1 MALFYSVRQLE
12 EMEMERSV
20 PLWRQILLASA
31 EESGISPEQSLE
43 KMNAALDAMISADEG
58 YDPGQLSHSRLIGG
72 DAERMRQY
80 VERGDT
86 ICGDFV
92 GRVLTGAIRMGEC
105 NACMHRIVA
114 APTAGACGVMPAV
127 LLSYAGAHGT
137 SREKLIAALY
147 IAAGFGM
154 VIASRASMSGA
165 EAGCQAE
172 IGTASAMAAA
182 ALVYLHGGNVQ
193 QMSSA
198 VAIALKNM
206 MGLACDPVAGLVEVP
221 CVKRN
226 AAGAMNALGAAEMA
240 LAGIR
245 SRIPADEVIDAMRS
259 VGELMSPLLKETGR
273 GGVAAS
279 PTAVRFRNGF
289 FGKVQE

>member
-12 EMEMERSV
+12 EMEMQSAL

-31 EESGISPEQSLE
+31 EESGITPEQSLE
-43 KMNAALDAMISADEG
+43 KMGAALDAMIAADAD
-58 YDPGQLSHSRLIGG
+58 YDPGQSSHSRLIGG
-72 DAERMRQY
+72 DGERMRRY
-80 VERGDT
+80 VAQGET

-92 GRVLTGAIRMGEC
+92 GRVITGAIRMGEC

-127 LLSYAGAHGT
+127 LLPYAADHAT
-137 SREKLIAALY
+137 PREELIAALY
-147 IAAGFGM
+147 VASGFGM
-154 VIASRASMSGA
+154 VIATRASISGA

-193 QMSSA
+193 QMSAA

-206 MGLACDPVAGLVEVP
+206 MGLVCDPVAGLVEVP

-245 SRIPADEVIDAMRS
+245 SRIPADEVIDAMRA
-259 VGELMSPLLKETGR
+259 VGALMSPLLRETGE

-279 PTAVRFRNGF
+279 PTAVRFRNDF
-289 FGKVQE
+289 FGK

>member
-12 EMEMERSV
+12 EMEMESAL

-31 EESGISPEQSLE
+31 EESGISAEQSLA
-43 KMNAALDAMISADEG
+43 KMNAALDAMLEADAD
-58 YDPGQLSHSRLIGG
+58 YDPGQSSHSRLIGG

-80 VERGDT
+80 VESGRS

-127 LLSYAGAHGT
+127 LLPYAAEHDT
-137 SREKLIAALY
+137 SREELVAALY

-172 IGTASAMAAA
+172 IGTASAMAAT

-206 MGLACDPVAGLVEVP
+206 MGLVCDPVAGLVEVP

-226 AAGAMNALGAAEMA
+226 AAALGAAEMA

-245 SRIPADEVIDAMRS
+245 SRIPADEVIDAMRA
-259 VGELMSPLLKETGR
+259 VGALMSPLLKETGK

-279 PTAVRFRNGF
+279 PTAVRFRNDF
-289 FGKVQE
+289 FGKAQE

>member
-1 MALFYSVRQLE
+1 MSLFYSIRQLE
-12 EMEMERSV
+12 EMEMKSAV
-20 PLWRQILLASA
+20 PLWRQILIASA
-31 EESGISPEQSLE
+31 EESGITPEQSLE
-43 KMNAALDAMISADEG
+43 KMGAALDAMIAADAD
-58 YDPGQLSHSRLIGG
+58 YDPGQSSHSRLIGG
-72 DAERMRQY
+72 DAERMRRY
-80 VERGDT
+80 VAGGDT

-92 GRVLTGAIRMGEC
+92 GRVITGAIRMGEC

-127 LLSYAGAHGT
+127 LLPYAQDHKTPRA
-137 SREKLIAALY
+137 ELIAALY

-182 ALVYLHGGNVQ
+182 ALVYLHGGNAQ
-193 QMSSA
+193 QMASA

-206 MGLACDPVAGLVEVP
+206 MGLVCDPVAGLVEVP

-226 AAGAMNALGAAEMA
+226 AAGALNALGAAEMA
-240 LAGIR
+240 LAGIH
-245 SRIPADEVIDAMRS
+245 SRIPADEVIDAMRA
-259 VGELMSPLLKETGR
+259 VGALMSPLLRETGE
-273 GGVAAS
+273 GGIAAS
-279 PTAVRFRNGF
+279 PTAVRFRDDF
-289 FGKVQE
+289 FGK